1 MAMPSVLRRSG
12 SAFTGL
18 IMMLAVTMLLMPVP
32 PVDGAE
38 PMVPARGLAD
48 GSPSRTS
55 GRPGHDVLRA
65 MGAARTASR
74 HILVQ
79 LHPRTAE
86 KQFVQDARAQ
96 GLRRLSRVYGTT
108 WLRMAIPAGVA
119 PAQAAAAART
129 LPGVLRATL
138 DPLVTINDQ
147 IPPRDPIYRNDDDPT
162 TKPCD
167 PFVEICDPWTLV
179 DQWGL
184 FKVEAEAGWIVQR
197 GSPDVVIAILDSG
210 VDLDHDD
217 LWAKV
222 WTNPGEISGNGIDD
236 DNNGLV
242 DDVHGANFAGSNVGG
257 PSDDPASQD
266 GSPDIPMGGEW
277 VMDPT
282 AMFGIRLV
290 GNPAAGDGDDNNGD
304 GLADV
309 GVTHGTL
316 VAGIAGAM
324 TDNVNSETLQFE
336 GMAGACWRCKL
347 MAVRLINAEGWAF
360 GSDAAAAIHY
370 AASMGAHVINISW
383 GMDLSTAGSA
393 ELEAIQVIADAIDFA
408 ASRGVIVVA
417 AAGNSGRAGLHFPAI
432 MRNTI
437 AVGSADWLDR
447 RSWFSSYAV
456 PAEIPDNGLDDD
468 GNGWVDDVLDVV
480 APGELI
486 WSTMVLSAYDVLLYD
501 LLGLPG
507 LEPGLD
513 TYGGGDGTSFATPLV
528 SGYVGLLLSQNPG
541 ATLSQIRQAI
551 RANAL
556 DVLDPHGVGAS
567 LVGYDA
573 YSGFG
578 RLRMVVPMLA
588 PQPNVPPVAN
598 AGPDQVVTLKGKA
611 VSSTVTLDGSGSSD
625 PDGTVVSYQWLDNGT
640 LIATGQTAS
649 VSLGMGTHTII
660 LRVTDDDLASSEDQV
675 TVEVGKRAGN
685 GGGGGRKK

>member
-1 MAMPSVLRRSG
+1 MVKMSSSRPSGRG
-12 SAFTGL
+12 FTGL
-18 IMMLAVTMLLMPVP
+18 ALMLAIAVLSWHVPAVEGAAPV
-32 PVDGAE
+32 
-38 PMVPARGLAD
+38 VPARATD
-48 GSPSRTS
+48 GSSNA
-55 GRPGHDVLRA
+55 RA
-65 MGAARTASR
+65 HGGGVTRALGTARIASR

-79 LHPRTAE
+79 LHPRTDE
-86 KQFVQDARAQ
+86 KQFLRDASAQ
-96 GLRRLSRVYGTT
+96 GLRRLSRVYGTR
-108 WLRMAIPAGVA
+108 WLRMAIPSGAA

-147 IPPRDPIYRNDDDPT
+147 IPPRDPIYQNDDDPT

-184 FKVEAEAGWIVQR
+184 FKAEAETGWMVQR
-197 GSPDVVIAILDSG
+197 GSPNIVIAILDSG

-217 LWAKV
+217 LWAKL
-222 WTNPGEISGNGIDD
+222 WTNPGEIPGNEIDD
-236 DNNGLV
+236 DGNGLI

-257 PSDDPASQD
+257 LSDDPALQD
-266 GSPDIPMGGEW
+266 GNPDIPMGGGW

-282 AMFGIRLV
+282 AFFGIRFV
-290 GNPAAGDGDDNNGD
+290 GNSAAGDGDDNNHD
-304 GLADV
+304 GLIDI

-316 VAGIAGAM
+316 VAGIAGAL
-324 TDNVNSETLQFE
+324 TDNVNPQTLQFE
-336 GMAGACWRCKL
+336 GMAGACWHCKL
-347 MAVRLINAEGWAF
+347 MPVRLINAEGWAF
-360 GSDAAAAIHY
+360 GSDAASAIYY

-383 GMDLSTAGSA
+383 GMDLSAASPS
-393 ELEAIQVIADAIDFA
+393 ELQAIQVIADAIDFA
-408 ASRGVIVVA
+408 VSRGVIVVA

-432 MRNTI
+432 MNNTI

-447 RSWFSSYAV
+447 RSWFSSHAV

-486 WSTMVLSAYDVLLYD
+486 WSTMVLSAYDALLYE

-528 SGYVGLLLSQNPG
+528 SGYVGLLLSQNPD
-541 ATLSQIRQAI
+541 ATLGQVRQVL
-551 RANAL
+551 RSNAR
-556 DVLDPHGVGAS
+556 DVLDPQSVGAS

-578 RLRMVVPMLA
+578 RLRMVVPTLA
-588 PQPNVPPVAN
+588 PETNAPPTAYAGSDQTVA
-598 AGPDQVVTLKGKA
+598 VKGKA
-611 VSSTVTLDGSGSSD
+611 TTATVTLDASGSYD
-625 PDGTVVSYQWLDNGT
+625 PDGTLVSYQWLEDGT
-640 LIATGQTAS
+640 PIATGQRVS
-649 VSLGMGTHTII
+649 VNLGMGSHTIT
-660 LRVTDDDLASSEDQV
+660 LRVTDDDQASNEDQV
-675 TVEVGKRAGN
+675 TIEVGKRGGS
-685 GGGGGRKK
+685 GGGKK